1 MRKLLFL
8 VVSLLLL
15 SGVAQTQELPRP
27 HWVKNVPF
35 APREAGYIFASGKG
49 ADKTVP
55 QAEKKAFADAVKTAL
70 LELGEVELSDQ
81 KLQDI
86 EENGL
91 EAAVKYA
98 VNRKIRQTRV
108 TEPILLTSGKWLV
121 YVLIQVQ
128 EDGETPVKFNYLP
141 ENFSAEDADFS
152 VATKAWNEK
161 AKIEVEKNQK
171 NKEKEIKKYARHKK
185 VSSFFYSIGDGIEEA
200 FGNDYPGHKYFTF
213 DMNLPTFND
222 GMGFGFSGRV
232 GGTIGIGL
240 GLRCAYGADGVS
252 FSYPKNVSINGSRAN
267 TYQYCIS
274 DMDTWFSLGQDDEI
288 PGGRFLYTASIR
300 LYAFKGLFVAVNYG
314 THVLRMDYADNTLQ
328 TLKPNPYYSSN
339 YYEPNVTEME
349 RLRNAASAPS
359 LHWSVG
365 YAWVDEVS
373 LRIELGYW
381 KNPLTNSY
389 SPFIDFSWGIPFR

>member
-70 LELGEVELSDQ
+70 LELGEVVLSDQ

-152 VATKAWNEK
+152 YAAKAWNEK

-171 NKEKEIKKYARHKK
+171 NKEKEIKKNARHFKEF
-185 VSSFFYSIGDGIEEA
+185 VYE
-200 FGNDYPGHKYFTF
+200 
-213 DMNLPTFND
+213 MNLPTFND
-222 GMGFGFSGRV
+222 GMGFGFSGRA
-232 GGTIGIGL
+232 GRTIGIGF
-240 GLRCAYGADGVS
+240 GLRGAVGFDKVT
-252 FSYPKNVSINGSRAN
+252 FSYPQYVTINESSVNTYHYGSFNESSVN
-267 TYQYCIS
+267 TYQYGGSFSS
-274 DMDTWFSLGQDDEI
+274 DGT
-288 PGGRFLYTASIR
+288 RFLYTASIR
-300 LYAFKGLFVAVNYG
+300 LYYKRLFVAANYG

-328 TLKPNPYYSSN
+328 TLKYDHSN
-339 YYEPNVTEME
+339 YDYDYDIYYPIYIPNDAEME

-359 LHWSVG
+359 LHLSVG
-365 YAWVDEVS
+365 YEWDYHLRYNKFVDF
-373 LRIELGYW
+373 RIELGYW

-389 SPFIDFSWGIPFR
+389 SPFIDFSWGIAFR

>member
-1 MRKLLFL
+1 MRKLLFF

-27 HWVKNVPF
+27 HWAKNVPF

-152 VATKAWNEK
+152 YAAKAWNEK

-171 NKEKEIKKYARHKK
+171 NKEKENKKYARHET
-185 VSSFFYSIGDGIEEA
+185 VSSIFHSIGDGIEEA
-200 FGNDYPGHKYFTF
+200 FGNDYPGHKYLSF
-213 DMNLPTFND
+213 DMNLLTYND
-222 GMGFGFSGRV
+222 GMEFGFSSRA
-232 GGTIGIGL
+232 GGNIGIGF
-240 GLRCAYGADGVS
+240 GLRGGVGFDKVT
-252 FSYPKNVSINGSRAN
+252 FSYPKDVKIEGHRGN
-267 TYQYCIS
+267 TYQYCGGLFGS
-274 DMDTWFSLGQDDEI
+274 GDEGI
-288 PGGRFLYTASIR
+288 KFLYTASIR
-300 LYAFKGLFVAVNYG
+300 LYAFKGFFVAANYG
-314 THVLRMDYADNTLQ
+314 THVLKMDYADNTLQ
-328 TLKPNPYYSSN
+328 TLKFKWGDYYD
-339 YYEPNVTEME
+339 PNVAEME

-365 YAWVDEVS
+365 YAWVGEETS

-381 KNPLTNSY
+381 KNSLTNSY
-389 SPFIDFSWGIPFR
+389 SPFIDFSWGIPF

>member
-1 MRKLLFL
+1 MRKLLFF

-27 HWVKNVPF
+27 DWVKNVPF

-152 VATKAWNEK
+152 YAAKAWNEK

-171 NKEKEIKKYARHKK
+171 NKEKENKKYARHET
-185 VSSFFYSIGDGIEEA
+185 VSSFFHSIGDGIESIGDGIEEA
-200 FGNDYPGHKYFTF
+200 FGNDYPGHKYLSF
-213 DMNLPTFND
+213 DMNLPTYND
-222 GMGFGFSGRV
+222 GMGMGFSGRA
-232 GGTIGIGL
+232 GGTIGIGF
-240 GLRCAYGADGVS
+240 GLRGGLGFDKVT
-252 FSYPKNVSINGSRAN
+252 FSYPKDVMINHSSVN
-267 TYQYCIS
+267 TYQYCEGDFIS
-274 DMDTWFSLGQDDEI
+274 DVDI
-288 PGGRFLYTASIR
+288 RFLYTASIR
-300 LYAFKGLFVAVNYG
+300 LYAFKRLFVAANYG
-314 THVLRMDYADNTLQ
+314 THVLKMDYADNTLQ
-328 TLKPNPYYSSN
+328 TLKKEPYSSYN
-339 YYEPNVTEME
+339 YEPNVAEME

-365 YAWVDEVS
+365 YEYERIEELS
-373 LRIELGYW
+373 FRIELGYW

-389 SPFIDFSWGIPFR
+389 SPFIDFTFGIPFE

>member
-1 MRKLLFL
+1 MRKLLFF

-27 HWVKNVPF
+27 DWVKNVPF

-152 VATKAWNEK
+152 YAAKAWNEK

-171 NKEKEIKKYARHKK
+171 NKEKENKKYARHET
-185 VSSFFYSIGDGIEEA
+185 VSRIFHSIGDGIEEA
-200 FGNDYPGHKYFTF
+200 FGNDYPGHKYLSF

-222 GMGFGFSGRV
+222 GMGVGFSGRA
-232 GGTIGIGL
+232 GGNIGIGF
-240 GLRCAYGADGVS
+240 GLRGAAGWDKVT
-252 FSYPKNVSINGSRAN
+252 FSYPKYVNFGVSSGY
-267 TYQYCIS
+267 TYQYGGV
-274 DMDTWFSLGQDDEI
+274 FDEHGI
-288 PGGRFLYTASIR
+288 RFLYTASIR
-300 LYAFKGLFVAVNYG
+300 LYAFKGWFVAANYG

-328 TLKPNPYYSSN
+328 TIIPDVGY
-339 YYEPNVTEME
+339 YYEPNVAEMK
-349 RLRNAASAPS
+349 RIRNEASAPS

-365 YAWVDEVS
+365 YAWVDGFDKPS

-389 SPFIDFSWGIPFR
+389 SPFIDFSWGIPFQ

>member
-1 MRKLLFL
+1 MRKLLFF

-15 SGVAQTQELPRP
+15 SGVAHTQELPRP

-152 VATKAWNEK
+152 YAAKAWNEK

-171 NKEKEIKKYARHKK
+171 NKEKENKKYARHKK
-185 VSSFFYSIGDGIEEA
+185 VSSIFHSISDGIEEA
-200 FGNDYPGHKYFTF
+200 FGNDYPGHKYLSF
-213 DMNLPTFND
+213 DMNLPTYND
-222 GMGFGFSGRV
+222 GEGFGFSGRA
-232 GGTIGIGL
+232 GGNIGIGF
-240 GLRCAYGADGVS
+240 GLRGAVGFDKVT
-252 FSYPKNVSINGSRAN
+252 FSYPIDVVIGGRRDN
-267 TYQYCIS
+267 TYQY
-274 DMDTWFSLGQDDEI
+274 
-288 PGGRFLYTASIR
+288 GGVFEEDGTRFLYTASIR
-300 LYAFKGLFVAVNYG
+300 LYAFKGFFVAANYG
-314 THVLRMDYADNTLQ
+314 THVLRMEYADNTLQ
-328 TLKPNPYYSSN
+328 TLKFEWGDYYD
-339 YYEPNVTEME
+339 PNVPEMK
-349 RLRNAASAPS
+349 RIRNEASAPS

-365 YAWVDEVS
+365 YELVDVFEK
-373 LRIELGYW
+373 LAFRIELGYW

-389 SPFIDFSWGIPFR
+389 SPFIDFSWGIPF

>member
-1 MRKLLFL
+1 MRKLLFF

-55 QAEKKAFADAVKTAL
+55 QAEKKAFADAVKSAL

-152 VATKAWNEK
+152 DAAKAWNEK

-171 NKEKEIKKYARHKK
+171 NKEKEIKKNARHFKEFVYGMK
-185 VSSFFYSIGDGIEEA
+185 
-200 FGNDYPGHKYFTF
+200 
-213 DMNLPTFND
+213 LPTFND
-222 GMGFGFSGRV
+222 GMGFGFSGRA
-232 GGTIGIGL
+232 GSPIGIGF
-240 GLRCAYGADGVS
+240 GLRGAVGFDKVT
-252 FSYPKNVSINGSRAN
+252 FSYPKYVTINGSSVN
-267 TYQYCIS
+267 TYQYGGFFSS
-274 DMDTWFSLGQDDEI
+274 DGT
-288 PGGRFLYTASIR
+288 RFLYTASIR
-300 LYAFKGLFVAVNYG
+300 LYYKRLFVAANYG

-328 TLKPNPYYSSN
+328 TLTPKDGTYY
-339 YYEPNVTEME
+339 YEYKYEPNVTEME

-365 YAWVDEVS
+365 YEWDYFRYGKWVDF
-373 LRIELGYW
+373 RIELGYW

-389 SPFIDFSWGIPFR
+389 SPFIDFSWGIAFR